1 MNDPQA
7 IQAIVAFVAPLAV
20 SLVKQAGWSPSV
32 NGLVALGVYVLFGIG
47 AVTAQGQSFTLDN
60 IVPAVTLF
68 TTVGTVA
75 YQAYWKNS
83 GLQVAITES
92 TSIVKAPVVSPAI

>member
-1 MNDPQA
+1 MNDPQS
-7 IQAIVAFVAPLAV
+7 IEAIVAFVAPLVV
-20 SLVKQAGWSPSV
+20 SLVKQAGWSSSI
-32 NGLVALGVYVLFGIG
+32 NGLVALGVYVLFGVG
-47 AVTAQGQSFTLDN
+47 AVLSQGQAFTLDN

-83 GLQVAITES
+83 GLQAAITES
-92 TSIVKAPVVSPAI
+92 TSVVKAA